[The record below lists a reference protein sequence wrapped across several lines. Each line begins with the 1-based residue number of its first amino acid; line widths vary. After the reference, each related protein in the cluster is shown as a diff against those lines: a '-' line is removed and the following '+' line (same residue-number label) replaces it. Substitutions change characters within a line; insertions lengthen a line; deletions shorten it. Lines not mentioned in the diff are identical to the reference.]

1 MEILKFK
8 TNVATQADVTSV
20 TPALDQLEKVE
31 NWRFDTET
39 ENNILSVS
47 GSGVDPQKVENA
59 LSEVGFNA
67 ELIRVLGIGG
77 EAL

>member
-59 LSEVGFNA
+59 LNEAGFSA